1 MKSNGICILDEALF
15 EPVNV
20 WC

>member
-1 MKSNGICILDEALF
+1 MKSNGKCILDEALF

-20 WC
+20 